1 MPLDRL
7 FTESSPF
14 GGPSAEMAAPDFFVA
29 RILARNAASGCRTA
43 ASGRV
48 SVEAGILMNGYIQ
61 KI

>member
-1 MPLDRL
+1 
-7 FTESSPF
+7 
-14 GGPSAEMAAPDFFVA
+14 MAAPDFFVA

-48 SVEAGILMNGYIQ
+48 FGEASISLNGYIQ